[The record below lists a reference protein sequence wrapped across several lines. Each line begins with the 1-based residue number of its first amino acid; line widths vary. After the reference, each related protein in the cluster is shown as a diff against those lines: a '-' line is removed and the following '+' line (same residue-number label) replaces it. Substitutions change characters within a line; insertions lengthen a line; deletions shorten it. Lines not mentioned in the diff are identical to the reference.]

1 MGSIDFSEVLVRM
14 TKYTVEGLVV
24 ALVALLLPSKQL
36 TLQEVILLALTAAA
50 VFSILDLMAPSIASG
65 TRLGVGL
72 STGVGLMGI

>member
-1 MGSIDFSEVLVRM
+1 MSSIDFTEVLIRM
-14 TKYTVEGLVV
+14 TKYAVEGLVV

-36 TLQEVILLALTAAA
+36 SLQEVILLALTAAA

-72 STGVGLMGI
+72 STGVGLVGL

>member
-1 MGSIDFSEVLVRM
+1 MPSIDFSEVLVRL
-14 TKYTVEGLVV
+14 TKYAVEGLVV